1 MGMEERIKR
10 ERDGKGREEI
20 RGEGELDFA
29 INTFS
34 LNFLIL
40 AISACHEYFYFELPI
55 MKLPERIKIKFRN

>member
-40 AISACHEYFYFELPI
+40 SYQCLS
-55 MKLPERIKIKFRN
+55 RIFLF